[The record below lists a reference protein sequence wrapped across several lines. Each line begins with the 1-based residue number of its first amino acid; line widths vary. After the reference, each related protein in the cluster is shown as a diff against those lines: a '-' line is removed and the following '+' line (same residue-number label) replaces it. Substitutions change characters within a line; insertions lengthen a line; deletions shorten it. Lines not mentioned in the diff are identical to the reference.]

1 MAERK
6 HQNET
11 GATLRAIYNR
21 LLSHYGRQH
30 WWPGDSP
37 FEIIVGAILTQQTTW
52 VNAHRAINRL
62 KEAGALAAA
71 TLRRISL
78 DALAELIYSSGYHH
92 AKAAKLK
99 AMAAFLAEACGDDLS
114 RLFNT
119 ELPRL
124 RTQLLAVHGI
134 GEETADSIL
143 LYAALKP
150 VFVIDAYT
158 RRIVDRLGIKP
169 ERNSYA
175 AYQSLF
181 MRNLKADIKIFN
193 EYHALLVRL
202 GKEVCRPHPLCEKC
216 CLSDLCAY
224 HAGEKDK
231 PM

>member
-1 MAERK
+1 MVERK
-6 HQNET
+6 HQSET
-11 GATLRAIYNR
+11 GAALRAIYDR
-21 LLSHYGRQH
+21 LFSRYGRQH
-30 WWPGDSP
+30 WWPGDSA
-37 FEIIVGAILTQQTTW
+37 FEIITGAILTQQTTW

-62 KEAGALAAA
+62 KEAGALSAAA
-71 TLRRISL
+71 LRRFSL

-99 AMAAFLAEACGDDLS
+99 AMACFLAEACGDDLS

-124 RTQLLAVHGI
+124 RTQFLAVHGI

-143 LYAALKP
+143 LYAAFQP

-158 RRIVDRLGIKP
+158 RRIVDRLGFKP

-175 AYQSLF
+175 AYQSFF
-181 MRNLKADIKIFN
+181 MDSLKADVKIFN

-202 GKEVCRPHPLCEKC
+202 GKEVCRPRPLCEKC
-216 CLSDLCAY
+216 CLSDLCVYA
-224 HAGEKDK
+224 AGAKQS
-231 PM
+231 